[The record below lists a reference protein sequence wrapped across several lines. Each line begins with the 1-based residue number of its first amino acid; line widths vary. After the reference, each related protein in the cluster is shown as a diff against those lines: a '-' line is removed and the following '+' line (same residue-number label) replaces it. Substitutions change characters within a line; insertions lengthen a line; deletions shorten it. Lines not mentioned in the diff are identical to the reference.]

1 MRRALAGL
9 AAALLLAAPLP
20 ARADAPAQ
28 VASLCADAPSG
39 CSLRHDAWM
48 REGSTYPVVVTGRAG
63 VRVQV
68 VVYAA
73 TVDDGRV
80 TALTPVSTGGEVLV
94 ESNGV
99 ATATV
104 TIPARTEGSA
114 GGWALVSLGGLEGTD
129 TSETIGAWVPFGAR
143 NPTVLGD
150 GYGEVK
156 PAGAVLDLHLVG
168 TVPGSQFAVDYAD
181 EKGDWREATID
192 GDAANEPATRPD
204 DVAIVRYQMPRGLAA
219 TPHAFRL
226 RNVTAGSAGAT
237 WEATPGTK
245 GVAEERTAW
254 AAPGPVGER
263 VDGAVAVAVHPTG
276 AVRAAAAG
284 VGAAAL
290 GATLVGAI
298 AARRR
303 PR

>member
-1 MRRALAGL
+1 
-9 AAALLLAAPLP
+9 
-20 ARADAPAQ
+20 
-28 VASLCADAPSG
+28 
-39 CSLRHDAWM
+39 M
-48 REGSTYPVVVTGRAG
+48 REGSTYPVVVTGRPG

-80 TALTPVSTGGEVLV
+80 AALTPVSTGGEVLV
-94 ESNGV
+94 GSSGV

-104 TIPARTEGSA
+104 TIPARPEGSV

-129 TSETIGAWVPFGAR
+129 TSETIGAWVPFGTR

-150 GYGEVK
+150 GYGAVK
-156 PAGAVLDLHLVG
+156 PAGAVLDLHLMG

-181 EKGDWREATID
+181 DEGDWHEAAVD
-192 GDAANEPATRPD
+192 GDAANEPARRPD
-204 DVAIVRYQMPRGLAA
+204 EVAIVRYQMPRGLAA

-226 RNVTAGSAGAT
+226 RNVTAGAAVAT
-237 WEATPGTK
+237 WEAAPGTK
-245 GVAEERTAW
+245 GVAEERTPW

-263 VDGAVAVAVHPTG
+263 VDGAVALGAHPTG
-276 AVRAAAAG
+276 AVKATAAG

-290 GATLVGAI
+290 GATVVGAVVS
-298 AARRR
+298 RRR

>member
-9 AAALLLAAPLP
+9 AAALLLGAPLT

-48 REGSTYPVVVTGRAG
+48 REGSTYPVVVTGRPG

-80 TALTPVSTGGEVLV
+80 AALTPVSTGGEVLV
-94 ESNGV
+94 GSSGV

-104 TIPARTEGSA
+104 TIPARPEGSV

-129 TSETIGAWVPFGAR
+129 TSETIGAWVPFGTR

-150 GYGEVK
+150 GYGAVK
-156 PAGAVLDLHLVG
+156 PAGAVLDLHLMG
-168 TVPGSQFAVDYAD
+168 TVPGSQFADD
-181 EKGDWREATID
+181 EGDWHEAAVD
-192 GDAANEPATRPD
+192 GDAANEPARRPD
-204 DVAIVRYQMPRGLAA
+204 EVAIVRYQMPRGLAA

-226 RNVTAGSAGAT
+226 RNVTAGAAVAT
-237 WEATPGTK
+237 WEAAPGTK
-245 GVAEERTAW
+245 GVAEERTPW

-263 VDGAVAVAVHPTG
+263 VDGAVALGAHPTG
-276 AVRAAAAG
+276 AVKATAAG

-290 GATLVGAI
+290 GATVVGAVVS
-298 AARRR
+298 RRR

>member
-9 AAALLLAAPLP
+9 AAALLVGAPLT

-48 REGSTYPVVVTGRAG
+48 REGSTYPVVVTGRPG

-73 TVDDGRV
+73 TVDDGQV
-80 TALTPVSTGGEVLV
+80 AALTPVSTGGEVLV
-94 ESNGV
+94 GSSGV

-104 TIPARTEGSA
+104 TIPARPEGSV

-129 TSETIGAWVPFGAR
+129 TSETIGAWVPFGTR

-150 GYGEVK
+150 GYGAVK

-181 EKGDWREATID
+181 NEGEWHEATVD
-192 GDAANEPATRPD
+192 GDASNEPARRPD
-204 DVAIVRYQMPRGLAA
+204 EVAIVRYQMPRGLAA
-219 TPHAFRL
+219 APHAFRL
-226 RNVTAGSAGAT
+226 RNVTAGAAVAT

-245 GVAEERTAW
+245 GLAEERTTW

-263 VDGAVAVAVHPTG
+263 VDGAVALGVHPTG
-276 AVRAAAAG
+276 AVKATAAG
-284 VGAAAL
+284 IGAAAL
-290 GATLVGAI
+290 GATVVGAVVS
-298 AARRR
+298 RRR